1 LLVLL
6 RSGDDIAGEFNVGN
20 PADFIVLDNA
30 DKAKT
35 VAELSQPLTGFKRGR
50 RPAATLCRPDS

>member
-1 LLVLL
+1 MNLKDY
-6 RSGDDIAGEFNVGN
+6 GIAVGN

-30 DKAKT
+30 DKAKA